1 MYGGDEVGAL
11 VIDVG
16 TTYTKAGYAGE
27 DLPKVVIPTAVG
39 ITRGGG
45 NGKQSDNS
53 GVRAVSSAME
63 VESAS
68 KEDVKMMTTTLPP
81 SATAAVSEATPSA
94 DTKRKMKQPIN
105 NSRKYFIGSQG
116 ITFRRDNMDICKPLR
131 NGIVKDWEAV
141 EQIWNYAFTKHM
153 RVDLKE
159 FPVLVA
165 EPTFN
170 PPENRKKL
178 MELLFEKHNSPAT
191 FLVKDS
197 VLASFAVGKHVAL
210 VVDIGGGVT
219 STVPVHDG
227 YVLNKG
233 VRKTRMAGEMLDVA
247 LEQLLFRKKDT
258 PLELVPP
265 YLLKKKFDKGALKTS
280 LSTFPNT
287 TASFHRYMCMEVVRD
302 IKESICRVAD
312 SSFNPK
318 DYENVPRT
326 SYELPDGKILE
337 IGSERYEASEILFNP
352 GNFNISQDIG
362 GFKFNGIPN
371 MVIESINTCE
381 PDIRRDL
388 FSSIVLTG
396 GSSILPGLPERLN
409 RDLEHSIPSAFKV
422 KTIPTSTKSEKC
434 YGVWIGGSILA
445 SLGTFHQMWLSKQ
458 EYEEHGVNLL
468 RRKCP

>member
-1 MYGGDEVGAL
+1 
-11 VIDVG
+11 
-16 TTYTKAGYAGE
+16 
-27 DLPKVVIPTAVG
+27 
-39 ITRGGG
+39 
-45 NGKQSDNS
+45 
-53 GVRAVSSAME
+53 
-63 VESAS
+63 
-68 KEDVKMMTTTLPP
+68 
-81 SATAAVSEATPSA
+81 
-94 DTKRKMKQPIN
+94 
-105 NSRKYFIGSQG
+105 
-116 ITFRRDNMDICKPLR
+116 
-131 NGIVKDWEAV
+131 
-141 EQIWNYAFTKHM
+141 
-153 RVDLKE
+153 
-159 FPVLVA
+159 
-165 EPTFN
+165 
-170 PPENRKKL
+170 
-178 MELLFEKHNSPAT
+178 
-191 FLVKDS
+191 
-197 VLASFAVGKHVAL
+197 
-210 VVDIGGGVT
+210 
-219 STVPVHDG
+219 
-227 YVLNKG
+227 
-233 VRKTRMAGEMLDVA
+233 
-247 LEQLLFRKKDT
+247 
-258 PLELVPP
+258 
-265 YLLKKKFDKGALKTS
+265 
-280 LSTFPNT
+280 
-287 TASFHRYMCMEVVRD
+287 MEVVRD